1 MKLPQ
6 WFKGDTCPGD
16 MPIPVSFHWK
26 SVTCGGDCDLMQK
39 PRACCDVSI
48 CGTNVTGICHSPTGW
63 GNYPPKPKVGMG
75 GCATIDNATSL
86 LPPTCNYSGYSSC
99 SAHPGWAD
107 DFWCMLSPSGDQC
120 RPESF
125 KPCIWNNTCQTNCI
139 GAAMHKLPCK
149 EICRPGISPCPI
161 DQMQCYVERTTRKT
175 CFQATHSG
183 HLTPLQCEGSAEDIV
198 EVQCEPT
205 EHYVI
210 YGQTCPQ
217 NAEPIMTSWKS
228 KKFDRGLGC
237 RACHTVPGFFAP
249 DKVPGGGS
257 SPSCYF
263 HDDEPVTPLFYSSTC
278 YQAPIRG
285 EADSSYI
292 DRVLCP
298 SET

>member
-1 MKLPQ
+1 MGKLPTEAEGRDGWLRYDRQ
-6 WFKGDTCPGD
+6 RNVALASDLQLFWVFLLQCTPRVGRRLLVYA
-16 MPIPVSFHWK
+16 VSF
-26 SVTCGGDCDLMQK
+26 
-39 PRACCDVSI
+39 R
-48 CGTNVTGICHSPTGW
+48 
-63 GNYPPKPKVGMG
+63 
-75 GCATIDNATSL
+75 
-86 LPPTCNYSGYSSC
+86 
-99 SAHPGWAD
+99 
-107 DFWCMLSPSGDQC
+107 DQC

-125 KPCIWNNTCQTNCI
+125 KPCIWNNTCQTNCV

-237 RACHTVPGFFAP
+237 RACRTVPGFFAP

-285 EADSSYI
+285 EADYV

-298 SET
+298 SAT